1 MPPSDPLTLSGC
13 ERRRSPPSSPCRT
26 CERSFLGGYYNR
38 GQITF
43 QDVWHGVHNMRHMW
57 QFCEIHTPDVRRSQ
71 PCRAFLTFLPRAPA
85 RRQSRREGRK
95 AAPNAIKPPRRAPL
109 RAAGQSKKP
118 PRHLQG
124 RCRGGGRKKKK
135 PLPSAGGAGG
145 AARAA
150 RHGRSGTGGAVRA
163 ERHGRES
170 G

>member
-71 PCRAFLTFLPRAPA
+71 PYRAFLTFLPRAPA
-85 RRQSRREGRK
+85 RRQSRPARHKSRPAARKRARRGSKKAPAASARQMPRGRPKKEK
-95 AAPNAIKPPRRAPL
+95 AAPGRR
-109 RAAGQSKKP
+109 RRG
-118 PRHLQG
+118 RHG
-124 RCRGGGRKKKK
+124 T
-135 PLPSAGGAGG
+135 GGAV
-145 AARAA
+145 RAE

-163 ERHGRES
+163 ERCGRES